1 MMRTRKRTTQ
11 WIGLLSLIAV
21 TLIGS
26 HGASA
31 DQANPVKLQQLV
43 DDAKSGD
50 LVKLPPGQYE
60 GPVVIKKKIRLVAE
74 GEALLINRSSKP
86 ALRIQADDVQVTG
99 LHVVQESS
107 AEQSAAVLV
116 SASGAKL
123 DGLRIQT
130 RAYGIMLR
138 DANRND
144 IQRTRIDWVDEPG
157 RPPAK
162 MSEKRNGIDLFNS
175 HDNRIRSNEVSGM
188 NDGIYLE
195 SSHRSTVEN
204 NRIEHSRY
212 GVHCMYTEGTMVRG
226 NIGAY
231 NVTGAMVMGVKDAE
245 VSGNTFF
252 KQSENVNSQGLLL
265 FDVQTSRIHGN
276 QVEGNRVGLYIEQSQ
291 NNELYDNNVLR
302 NFVGIQLLE
311 SDGNRFTNNNFIG
324 NVIEAEATDSVNNTL
339 KGNFWDSFRGIDL
352 EGDGLSDI
360 QYGLNPFFQRLTA
373 AVPAFQLFFQSPGMS
388 FLENMFTSDQTEWA
402 SDQAPLMHP
411 ASNSQAASGNAGSGA
426 TLAVSLMLFLISIFI
441 IYYAGVRRT

>member
-1 MMRTRKRTTQ
+1 MMRTRKLACLWT
-11 WIGLLSLIAV
+11 GLMSLIAV
-21 TLIGS
+21 TFMGS
-26 HGASA
+26 HGVSA
-31 DQANPVKLQQLV
+31 DQANAAKLQQLV
-43 DDAKSGD
+43 DEAKSGD

-60 GPVVIKKKIRLVAE
+60 GPVVIKKKIRLVAD

-86 ALRIQADDVQVTG
+86 ALRILADDVQVKG
-99 LHVVQESS
+99 LHIMQESS

-116 SASGAKL
+116 SANGAKL
-123 DGLRIQT
+123 DGLQIQT
-130 RAYGIMLR
+130 RAFGIMLR

-144 IQRTRIDWVDEPG
+144 IRRTRVGWMDEPG
-157 RPPAK
+157 QPPAK

-175 HDNRIRSNEVSGM
+175 HDNTIRNNDVSGM

-195 SSHRSTVEN
+195 SSHRTTVEN

-212 GVHCMYTEGTMVRG
+212 GVHCMYTDGTVVRG

-245 VSGNTFF
+245 VAGNTFY

-291 NNELYDNNVLR
+291 QNELYDNNVLR

-311 SDGNRFTNNNFIG
+311 SDGNRFTGNNFIG
-324 NVIEAEATDSVNNTL
+324 NVIEAEATDSVNNML

-352 EGDGLSDI
+352 EGDGFSEI
-360 QYGLNPFFQRLTA
+360 RYGLNPFFQRLTS

-388 FLENMFTSDQTEWA
+388 FLESMFTSDQTDWA
-402 SDQAPLMHP
+402 ADEAPLMHP
-411 ASNSQAASGNAGSGA
+411 ASQGPAASGHAGSGA
-426 TLAVSLMLFLISIFI
+426 TLAVSLILFLISISI
-441 IYYAGVRRT
+441 IFYAGVKRT